1 MKVLKH
7 FPDTYIYFIGILDY
21 RHFSKVDSFS
31 GFTVIIADAMNIVD
45 NGN

>member
-1 MKVLKH
+1 MHESFKAFSRH
-7 FPDTYIYFIGILDY
+7 IYFIGILDY